1 MEVKYRKPIAS
12 IETNYM
18 KQQEI
23 TLKRAAK
30 RKKLLIRRLSVFL
43 ILSIALCYMVTS
55 HAIQIVYLETKQA
68 EKRELEL
75 TLANLEK
82 KQSML
87 ENEIVKLNDDEH
99 IAELARS
106 EYFLSDKGEIIFN
119 IPKEKEKDKDKK
131 EGKE

>member
-1 MEVKYRKPIAS
+1 MGVKYRKPIAS

-23 TLKRAAK
+23 ALKRAAK

-55 HAIQIVYLETKQA
+55 TLLFRSSTLETKQA
-68 EKRELEL
+68 EKKELEL

-87 ENEIVKLNDDEH
+87 ENEIVKLNDDEY
-99 IAELARS
+99 IAKLARS
-106 EYFLSDKGEIIFN
+106 EYFLSEKGEIIFN
-119 IPKEKEKDKDKK
+119 IPKEKEKEKK